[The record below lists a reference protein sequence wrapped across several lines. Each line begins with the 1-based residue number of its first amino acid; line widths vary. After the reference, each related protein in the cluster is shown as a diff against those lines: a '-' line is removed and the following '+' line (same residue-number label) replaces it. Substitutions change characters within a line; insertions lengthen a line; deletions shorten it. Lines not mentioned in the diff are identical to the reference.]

1 MSAIIMDGKAL
12 AQRIKLDIAAAIGKL
27 DKPVGLGTILVG
39 DDPGSVAYVEG
50 KHRDCAEV
58 GIKSIKVNLPATSN
72 TSEVIAAVNALNTD
86 PNCTGF
92 IVQLPLPVGVDTQ
105 KVLSAINPAKDADGL
120 TPNNL
125 GNLVLGFNSV
135 VACTPKAIVALLAE
149 YKINL
154 SGVKV
159 LVIGRGMTVGRPLS
173 ILLSQKQINATVTLA
188 HSASKNLTEL
198 IKESDVVIAAMG
210 SAQFIKA
217 QMVKK
222 GSVLVDVGI
231 TRDGNQLV
239 GDFDPKVIEVASAFA
254 PMPGGVG
261 PMTRVMLLKNVI
273 ELARNE
279 K

>member
-1 MSAIIMDGKAL
+1 MNAIIMDGKAL
-12 AQRIKLDIAAAIGKL
+12 AQRIKGDIAAAIGKL
-27 DKPVGLGTILVG
+27 DRPVGLGTILVG

-86 PNCTGF
+86 PSCTGF

-173 ILLSQKQINATVTLA
+173 ILLSQKPINATVTLA

-217 QMVKK
+217 KMVKK

>member
-1 MSAIIMDGKAL
+1 MDGKAL
-12 AQRIKLDIAAAIGKL
+12 AQRIKVDIAAAIGKL
-27 DKPVGLGTILVG
+27 DKSVGLGTILVG

-86 PNCTGF
+86 PSCTGF

-173 ILLSQKQINATVTLA
+173 ILLSQKPINATVTLA

-217 QMVKK
+217 EMVKK

-231 TRDGNQLV
+231 TRDCNQLV

>member
-12 AQRIKLDIAAAIGKL
+12 AQRIKVDIAAAIGKL

-39 DDPGSVAYVEG
+39 NDPGSVAYVEG

-58 GIKSIKVNLPATSN
+58 GIKSIKVNLPDSAT
-72 TSEVIAAVNALNTD
+72 TDEVIAAVHELNAD
-86 PNCTGF
+86 PSCTGF
-92 IVQLPLPVGVDTQ
+92 LVQLPLPAKVDTQ
-105 KVLSAINPAKDADGL
+105 KVLSAIKPAKDADGI
-120 TPNNL
+120 TPTNL
-125 GNLVLGFNSV
+125 GNLVLGFTSV

-154 SGVKV
+154 SGSRV

-173 ILLSQKQINATVTLA
+173 ILLSQKPINATVTLA

-198 IKESDVVIAAMG
+198 IKDADVVIAAMG
-210 SAQFIKA
+210 QAQFIKA
-217 QMVKK
+217 EMVKK
-222 GSVLVDVGI
+222 GAVLVDVGI
-231 TRDGNQLV
+231 TRDGNKLV
-239 GDFDPKVIEVASAFA
+239 GDFDPKVIEFANAFA

-261 PMTRVMLLKNVI
+261 PMTRVMLLNNVI
-273 ELARNE
+273 ELARSE

>member
-1 MSAIIMDGKAL
+1 MSARIMDGKAL
-12 AQRIKLDIAAAIGKL
+12 AQSIKVDIAATIRKL
-27 DKPVGLGTILVG
+27 DKSVGLGTILVG

-58 GIKSIKVNLPATSN
+58 GIKSIKVNLPATST

-86 PNCTGF
+86 PSCTGF
-92 IVQLPLPVGVDTQ
+92 IVQLPLPVGVDTH

-173 ILLSQKQINATVTLA
+173 ILLSQKPINATVTLA

-217 QMVKK
+217 EMVKK

-231 TRDGNQLV
+231 TREGNQLL

>member
-86 PNCTGF
+86 PSCTGF

-173 ILLSQKQINATVTLA
+173 ILLSQKPINATVTLA

-217 QMVKK
+217 EMVKK

-231 TRDGNQLV
+231 TRDGDQLV

>member
-12 AQRIKLDIAAAIGKL
+12 AQRIKVDIAAAIGKL

-58 GIKSIKVNLPATSN
+58 GIKSIKVNLPATATTN
-72 TSEVIAAVNALNTD
+72 EVIASVNALNAD
-86 PNCTGF
+86 PSCSGF

-105 KVLSAINPAKDADGL
+105 KVLSAINPTKDADGL

-173 ILLSQKQINATVTLA
+173 ILLSQKPINATVILA
-188 HSASKNLTEL
+188 HSASKNLTDL
-198 IKESDVVIAAMG
+198 IKDADVVIAAMG
-210 SAQFIKA
+210 SAQFIKPE
-217 QMVKK
+217 MVKK

>member
-12 AQRIKLDIAAAIGKL
+12 AQRIKVDIAAAIGKL
-27 DKPVGLGTILVG
+27 DKQVGLGTILVG

-58 GIKSIKVNLPATSN
+58 GIKSIKVNLPSSATTN
-72 TSEVIAAVNALNTD
+72 EVIASVNALNAD
-86 PNCTGF
+86 PSCSGF

-105 KVLSAINPAKDADGL
+105 KVLSAINPTKDADGL

-173 ILLSQKQINATVTLA
+173 ILLSQKPINATVILA
-188 HSASKNLTEL
+188 HSASKNLTDL
-198 IKESDVVIAAMG
+198 IKDADVVIAAMG
-210 SAQFIKA
+210 SAQFIKPE
-217 QMVKK
+217 MVKK

-239 GDFDPKVIEVASAFA
+239 GDFDPKVIEAASAFA

>member
-1 MSAIIMDGKAL
+1 MSARIMDGKAL
-12 AQRIKLDIAAAIGKL
+12 AQSIKVDIAATIGKL
-27 DKPVGLGTILVG
+27 DKSVGLGTILVG

-58 GIKSIKVNLPATSN
+58 GIKSIKVNLPATST

-86 PNCTGF
+86 PSCTGF
-92 IVQLPLPVGVDTQ
+92 IVQLPLPVGVDTH

-173 ILLSQKQINATVTLA
+173 ILLSQKPINATVTLA

-217 QMVKK
+217 EMVKK

-231 TRDGNQLV
+231 TREGNQLL
-239 GDFDPKVIEVASAFA
+239 GDFDPKVIEVASAYA

>member
-12 AQRIKLDIAAAIGKL
+12 AKKMKSEIASAVGEF
-27 DKPVGLGTILVG
+27 DKALGLGTILVG

-58 GIKSIKVNLPATSN
+58 GIKSIKVNLPASAN
-72 TSEVIAAVNALNTD
+72 TGEVIAAVNALNTD

-92 IVQLPLPVGVDTQ
+92 IVQLPLPSGVDTQ
-105 KVLSAINPAKDADGL
+105 KVLAAINPAKDADGL

-154 SGVKV
+154 SGAKV

-173 ILLSQKQINATVTLA
+173 ILLSQKPINATVTLA

-198 IKESDVVIAAMG
+198 LKDADVVIAAMG

-217 QMVKK
+217 EMVKK

-231 TRDGNQLV
+231 TRDGDRLV
-239 GDFDPKVIEVASAFA
+239 GDFDPKVIEIASAFA
-254 PMPGGVG
+254 PMPGGIG

-273 ELARNE
+273 ELASNE

>member
-12 AQRIKLDIAAAIGKL
+12 AQRIKVDIAAAIGKL

-86 PNCTGF
+86 PSCTGF

-105 KVLSAINPAKDADGL
+105 KVLSAINPVKDADGL

-217 QMVKK
+217 EMVKK

>member
-1 MSAIIMDGKAL
+1 MSAKIMDGKAL
-12 AQRIKLDIAAAIGKL
+12 AQRIKVDIATTIGKL
-27 DKPVGLGTILVG
+27 DKSVGLGTILVG

-58 GIKSIKVNLPATSN
+58 GIKSIKVNLPATSD

-86 PNCTGF
+86 PSCTGF

-120 TPNNL
+120 TPHNL

-135 VACTPKAIVALLAE
+135 VACTPKAIVALLTE

-173 ILLSQKQINATVTLA
+173 ILLSQKQINATVILA

-198 IKESDVVIAAMG
+198 IKEADVVIAAMG
-210 SAQFIKA
+210 RAQFIRA
-217 QMVKK
+217 EMVKM
-222 GSVLVDVGI
+222 GAVLVDVGI

-239 GDFDPKVIEVASAFA
+239 GDFDPEVAEVASVFA

-273 ELARNE
+273 ELAKNE

>member
-1 MSAIIMDGKAL
+1 MNAIIMDGKAL
-12 AQRIKLDIAAAIGKL
+12 AQRIKSDIAAAIGKL
-27 DKPVGLGTILVG
+27 DRPVGLGTILVG

-86 PNCTGF
+86 PSCTGF
-92 IVQLPLPVGVDTQ
+92 IVQLPLPIGVDTQ

-173 ILLSQKQINATVTLA
+173 ILLSQKPINATVTLA

-217 QMVKK
+217 EMVKK

>member
-72 TSEVIAAVNALNTD
+72 TSEVIAAVNGLNTD
-86 PNCTGF
+86 PSCTGF
-92 IVQLPLPVGVDTQ
+92 IVQLPLPVGVDAQ
-105 KVLSAINPAKDADGL
+105 KVLSAINPEKDADGL

-188 HSASKNLTEL
+188 HSASRNLTEL

-217 QMVKK
+217 KMVKK

>member
-1 MSAIIMDGKAL
+1 MNAIIMDGKAL
-12 AQRIKLDIAAAIGKL
+12 AQRIKGDIAAAIGKL
-27 DKPVGLGTILVG
+27 DRPVGLGTILVG

-72 TSEVIAAVNALNTD
+72 TSEVIAAVNALNAD
-86 PNCTGF
+86 PSCTGF
-92 IVQLPLPVGVDTQ
+92 IVQLPLPIGVDTQ

-173 ILLSQKQINATVTLA
+173 ILLSQKPINATVTLA

-217 QMVKK
+217 KMVKK

>member
-12 AQRIKLDIAAAIGKL
+12 AQRIKVDIAAAIGKL
-27 DKPVGLGTILVG
+27 DKSVGLGTILVG

-58 GIKSIKVNLPATSN
+58 GIKSIKVNLPATA
-72 TSEVIAAVNALNTD
+72 TTDEVIAAVNALNAD
-86 PNCTGF
+86 PSCSGF

-135 VACTPKAIVALLAE
+135 VACTPKAIVALLSE

-173 ILLSQKQINATVTLA
+173 ILLSQKPINATVILA
-188 HSASKNLTEL
+188 HSASKNLTDL
-198 IKESDVVIAAMG
+198 IKDADVVIAAMG
-210 SAQFIKA
+210 SAQFIKPE
-217 QMVKK
+217 MVKK